1 MADLCMCGHEE
12 REHVHPDWA
21 DSVSCAGECM
31 CDGFVRSPL
40 SAFRGP
46 RVTFTREEAA
56 GWLYALVGNVDGLHS
71 NTHAMVRLLARDARA
86 NLDIGD
92 HESAAACY
100 LAARILRAVRP

>member
-1 MADLCMCGHEE
+1 MSDLCMCGHEE
-12 REHVHPDWA
+12 REHAYLGTSERNCW
-21 DSVSCAGECM
+21 ECQ
-31 CDGFVRSPL
+31 CDGYHRSPL
-40 SAFRGP
+40 SSFRGP
-46 RVTFTREEAA
+46 AVVMSREEAA

-86 NLDIGD
+86 NLDMGD